1 MQMRYLIGLIA
12 SAGAAAAVVVAPV
25 ASADPSDEVSNL
37 PTCTT
42 TGDGSTYTGTTT
54 TECATPGNVQI
65 NAAAPEPVY
74 PYPWDDEF
82 YGSAL
87 IIGDGG
93 YGPHGGGGY
102 GPHGGGGGGGGH
114 R

>member
-1 MQMRYLIGLIA
+1 MRTRYLIGLIA

-42 TGDGSTYTGTTT
+42 TDDGSTYTGTTA

-65 NAAAPEPVY
+65 TAAAPDPVY
-74 PYPWDDEF
+74 LYPWNDEF
-82 YGSAL
+82 YGPAL
-87 IIGDGG
+87 IIGDDG
-93 YGPHGGGGY
+93 
-102 GPHGGGGGGGGH
+102 
-114 R
+114 